1 MAHKLQIQ
9 YDEMDSIAK
18 MFETFGDELQETIGR
33 LNNAKGALED
43 GGWEGLGAAAFY
55 DEYDNEVLPKLKIL
69 QLGYETAGQ
78 QVRQM
83 SQMFNDAE
91 QTILSY
97 FASL

>member
-18 MFETFGDELQETIGR
+18 MFENYADEWQETIGR
-33 LNNAKGALED
+33 LDSAKDALQG
-43 GGWEGLGAAAFY
+43 GGWKGPGSEAYY
-55 DEYDNEVLPKLKIL
+55 DEYENEVLPKTKIL
-69 QLGYETAGQ
+69 QMGYEVAGQ
-78 QVRQM
+78 KTREM
-83 SQMFNDAE
+83 SQMFQDAE